1 MTQSR
6 NILSFFFV
14 WQANELKYV
23 IHLRFVLFLCFFFF
37 KWRAYL
43 FSTMMVT
50 KKNKNEIVLACL
62 AHSWRV

>member
-23 IHLRFVLFLCFFFF
+23 IHLRFVLFLCFFFLNGGLIF
-37 KWRAYL
+37 FPL
-43 FSTMMVT
+43 
-50 KKNKNEIVLACL
+50 
-62 AHSWRV
+62 